1 MSAPGTTPPGTILM
15 VGTGAFAARIACD
28 LAAAAPHP
36 ARLVIAGRNRERLA
50 WLTTACNARAATF
63 ATGVE
68 ASSVIADLSSVDA
81 ITPLLAA
88 VQPHVVV
95 QAASVQTASVIARSD
110 DAWSRLVAEGGLSA
124 TAVFQVL
131 LSARVGHA
139 MRQATPQALLVN
151 CCFPDVANAMLG
163 GLGLPVA
170 SGVGNIGILS
180 SCFAGALGPGG
191 LGRVKVLAHYQ
202 TIGAWRRPA
211 SERPGLPT
219 PRVWID
225 GVEIDDVQ
233 ARFAALRLTPEPALE
248 VSGSASVPLL
258 VAMATQG
265 ITLSAHAPGPLGL
278 PGGYP
283 VRWHEG
289 ALSLDLP
296 PGLDAEAAIAWNQS
310 FEERNGLI
318 VTDDRRVRYTGL
330 LRERLNA
337 LSPSL
342 ADGFALADLEAVH
355 EEMAALRARLQ
366 AT

>member
-1 MSAPGTTPPGTILM
+1 M
-15 VGTGAFAARIACD
+15 
-28 LAAAAPHP
+28 LA
-36 ARLVIAGRNRERLA
+36 
-50 WLTTACNARAATF
+50 
-63 ATGVE
+63 
-68 ASSVIADLSSVDA
+68 
-81 ITPLLAA
+81 
-88 VQPHVVV
+88 
-95 QAASVQTASVIARSD
+95 
-110 DAWSRLVAEGGLSA
+110 
-124 TAVFQVL
+124 
-131 LSARVGHA
+131 
-139 MRQATPQALLVN
+139 
-151 CCFPDVANAMLG
+151 

-170 SGVGNIGILS
+170 CGVGNIGILS

-191 LGRVKVLAHYQ
+191 SGRVKVLAHYQ

-225 GVEIDDVQ
+225 GAEIDDVQ

-258 VAMATQG
+258 VAMATRG

-289 ALSLDLP
+289 VLSLDLP
-296 PGLDAEAAIAWNQS
+296 PGLDAEAAIAWNQA

-318 VTDDRRVRYTGL
+318 VTGDGRVRYTGL
-330 LRERLNA
+330 LRERFNT

-342 ADGFALADLEAVH
+342 AGGFALADLEAVH

-366 AT
+366 AA